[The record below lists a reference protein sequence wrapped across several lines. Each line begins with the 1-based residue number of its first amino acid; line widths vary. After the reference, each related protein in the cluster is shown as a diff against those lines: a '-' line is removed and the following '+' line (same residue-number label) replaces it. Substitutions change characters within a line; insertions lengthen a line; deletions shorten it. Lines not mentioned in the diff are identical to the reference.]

1 MSAAAAPPALPL
13 LRLRAAHAD
22 AVRPLLERDP
32 AWGHAM
38 PARTQEAGDRAV
50 TCYRLSQA
58 SFWLQVHWRR
68 RAEHWEERD
77 VEVVAGSSVA
87 LRLVLDDV
95 SPSMVTELLDLP
107 PTRAFA
113 KGDGGSLGAAVRDE
127 GLWIH
132 EVMPGAFCVPEEKV
146 QELLAVLRSRP
157 RWRDVFG
164 HRGVRWAGVTVKL
177 RSPLERPPAFALEP
191 RVLEDLVGL
200 SLALD
205 LECAAG

>member
-1 MSAAAAPPALPL
+1 VGAEAPPNLPL

-22 AVRPLLERDP
+22 VVRPLLERDP

-38 PARTQEAGDRAV
+38 PVSARVDGERALL
-50 TCYRLSQA
+50 CYRLGQE
-58 SFWLQVHWRR
+58 SFWLQVRWRR
-68 RAEHWEERD
+68 RGEAWEERE
-77 VEVVAGSSVA
+77 VEIVPGSTVA

-95 SPSMVTELLDLP
+95 PPGLVTELLDLP
-107 PTRAFA
+107 PTRAFG
-113 KGDGGSLGAAVRDE
+113 KGDGGPLTTTVRDE

-132 EVMPGAFCVPEEKV
+132 EVMPGAFCSPEEKV
-146 QELLAVLRSRP
+146 QELLALLRGRV
-157 RWRDVFG
+157 RWREVIG

-177 RSPLERPPAFALEP
+177 RAPLERPPAFALEP

-205 LECAAG
+205 LECTPG

>member
-1 MSAAAAPPALPL
+1 MGEPAPPNLPL

-22 AVRPLLERDP
+22 VVRPLLERDP

-38 PARTQEAGDRAV
+38 PANARVDGERALL
-50 TCYRLSQA
+50 CYRLA
-58 SFWLQVHWRR
+58 PESFWLQVHWRWR
-68 RAEHWEERD
+68 GASWEERD
-77 VEVVAGSSVA
+77 VEVVVGSTVA

-95 SPSMVTELLDLP
+95 APGLVTDLLGLV
-107 PTRAFA
+107 PTRAFG
-113 KGDGGSLGAAVRDE
+113 KGDSGPLTTTVRDE

-132 EVMPGAFCVPEEKV
+132 EVMPGAFCSPEEKV
-146 QELLAVLRSRP
+146 QELLALLRAAV
-157 RWRDVFG
+157 RWRDVIG

-177 RSPLERPPAFALEP
+177 RAPLERPPAFALEP